1 MGFLSWLFG
10 SRGNEGQGPS
20 QTNTSESRPSPSPH
34 RPIREKID
42 IDGECETRIYT
53 YLGAIFKGINKGDEF
68 YVDVVD
74 HDVEL
79 HSQSTETT
87 IDTAE
92 WGTTAVSYNGRV
104 FGSLGSDLE
113 HLKDVAAAGFRFRL
127 RVKKVGMYSAGIP
140 ELVAMTIDTDA
151 LSEWWDRQSE
161 SSGLVS
167 INEAELLAA
176 IDERRE
182 AKRLRTISERVG
194 IEVTDASLVAT
205 IYPNRQR
212 WLADEWP
219 SESSFFSPTIEVLPT
234 KKGSHAKP
242 HILIRDGETNLY
254 EVSARNARAYQT
266 ISEHIDRPCKGRITC
281 DYYEEGTDNVRIIL
295 IFDRSV
301 DEDEGT
307 AAPSSPTSEEM
318 AERDLSPAEGGEVA

>member
-1 MGFLSWLFG
+1 MGLLSWLFG
-10 SRGNEGQGPS
+10 SNRNEGQSPS
-20 QTNTSESRPSPSPH
+20 QTNTSESHQSPPPH
-34 RPIREKID
+34 RPVREKID

-53 YLGAIFKGINKGDEF
+53 YLGSIFKGIKKSDEF

-79 HSQSTETT
+79 HSQSTGTT

-104 FGSLGSDLE
+104 FGSLGSGLE
-113 HLKDVAAAGFRFRL
+113 YLKDVAAAGFRFRL

-161 SSGLVS
+161 SSDLVP
-167 INEAELLAA
+167 IDEADLLAA

-194 IEVTDASLVAT
+194 IEVTDASLMAT
-205 IYPNRQR
+205 IYPNRER

-242 HILIRDGETNLY
+242 HILIRDGGTSLY

-266 ISEHIDRPCKGRITC
+266 ISENIDRPCKGRIAC
-281 DYYEEGTDNVRIIL
+281 DYYEEGTDDVRIIL
-295 IFDRSV
+295 VFDGSV
-301 DEDEGT
+301 DKDEKT
-307 AAPSSPTSEEM
+307 AESSSPASGEA
-318 AERDLSPAEGGEVA
+318 AERGADTEGVSA